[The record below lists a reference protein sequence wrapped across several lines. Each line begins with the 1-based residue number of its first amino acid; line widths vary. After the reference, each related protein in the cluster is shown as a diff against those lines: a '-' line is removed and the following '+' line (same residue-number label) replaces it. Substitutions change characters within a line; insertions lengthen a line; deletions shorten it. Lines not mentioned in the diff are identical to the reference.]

1 MNEKNVLMQSH
12 QPQTV
17 TIRPY
22 QHAWQAATYLVIS
35 VLGLA
40 TGIFFTLRDGGARMS
55 IGRTRPDHNQAM
67 WVPMPYAIPIALA
80 VALPIIALLV
90 YAVVISLRIR
100 ITMTEVGIIE
110 TDSTGK
116 EILRAKWEEVVE
128 VSQNKGTKVNIV
140 TVRGVARIDKRHR
153 RFASA
158 MAMVKEHTGKA
169 LS

>member
-1 MNEKNVLMQSH
+1 
-12 QPQTV
+12 
-17 TIRPY
+17 
-22 QHAWQAATYLVIS
+22 
-35 VLGLA
+35 
-40 TGIFFTLRDGGARMS
+40 
-55 IGRTRPDHNQAM
+55 
-67 WVPMPYAIPIALA
+67 
-80 VALPIIALLV
+80 
-90 YAVVISLRIR
+90 
-100 ITMTEVGIIE
+100 MTEVGIIE

-153 RFASA
+153 RFAAA